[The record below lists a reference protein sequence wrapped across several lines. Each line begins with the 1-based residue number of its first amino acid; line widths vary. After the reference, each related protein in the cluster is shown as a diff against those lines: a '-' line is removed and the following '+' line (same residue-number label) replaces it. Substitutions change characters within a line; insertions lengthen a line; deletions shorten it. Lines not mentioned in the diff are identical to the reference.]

1 MTEQH
6 DSRVGSLIIWAS
18 ALVVLAFLAWA
29 NWAELDQI
37 SRARGQVI
45 ASSRN
50 QVIQTL
56 EGGILS
62 EMAVREGMQVR
73 RGQLLARFDRTAAE
87 AGVLESDARAAAI
100 KAAIV
105 RLKAEMAGGEPV
117 FPPELGGYRDF
128 REAQEALFRK
138 RRAAL
143 DEEIA
148 SLRQALSLI
157 QSELEMNL
165 PLLEHG
171 DVSKAEILRLRRQ
184 VTEIQAQI
192 ANRRNRFF
200 QEAQAELAKAQEE
213 LASLRYVRAGR
224 QEHLDS
230 TMITAPMDGVVR
242 NIRLTTLGGVAR
254 PGDEIMQIVPRDD
267 ELIIETKVSP
277 TDIAFIRLGLPASVK
292 LDAYD
297 YTVYGS
303 LAGEVAY
310 ISADTLSEVVQ
321 GEERPFYRVQV
332 KTRADKRNSK
342 SRGAIEIQ
350 PGMTAT
356 VEIRTG
362 RQSVWRYLT
371 KPVTKMLDESLG
383 ER

>member
-6 DSRVGSLIIWAS
+6 DSRMGSLIIWAS

-105 RLKAEMAGGEPV
+105 RLKAEMVGGEPV

-148 SLRQALSLI
+148 SLQQALSLI

-230 TMITAPMDGVVR
+230 TVITAPMDGVVR

-267 ELIIETKVSP
+267 ELIIEAKVSP
-277 TDIAFIRLGLPASVK
+277 ADIAFLRLGLPAAVK

-297 YTVYGS
+297 YTVYGT
-303 LAGEVAY
+303 LAGEVHY

>member
-148 SLRQALSLI
+148 SLQQALSLI

-230 TMITAPMDGVVR
+230 TVITAPMDGVVR

-267 ELIIETKVSP
+267 ELIIEAKVSP
-277 TDIAFIRLGLPASVK
+277 ADIAFLRLGLPAAVK

-297 YTVYGS
+297 YTVYGT
-303 LAGEVAY
+303 LAGEVHY

>member
-148 SLRQALSLI
+148 SLQQALSLI

-184 VTEIQAQI
+184 VTDIQAQI

-230 TMITAPMDGVVR
+230 TVITAPMDGVVR

-267 ELIIETKVSP
+267 ELIIEAKVSP
-277 TDIAFIRLGLPASVK
+277 ADIAFLRLGLPAAVK

-297 YTVYGS
+297 YTVYGT
-303 LAGEVAY
+303 LAGEVHY